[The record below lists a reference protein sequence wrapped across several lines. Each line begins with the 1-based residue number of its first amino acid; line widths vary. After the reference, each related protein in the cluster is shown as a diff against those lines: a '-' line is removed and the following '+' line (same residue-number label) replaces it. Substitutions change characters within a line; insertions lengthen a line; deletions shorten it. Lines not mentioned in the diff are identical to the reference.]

1 MERTIVGIDVGT
13 TKICTLVGEA
23 TDNDLRIVGVGIAP
37 ARGLK
42 KGVVVN
48 VVDAASAIKTS
59 IEKAE
64 RSSGYEIARAFVSV
78 SGAHINAINSRGVVG
93 VSRSDK
99 GISGEDVGR
108 ALEAARAIA
117 IPQDREVLHV
127 IPRGYTIDG
136 QDGVKEPIGMSG
148 FRLEVEAHIVTGQTS
163 SIHNLLKC
171 VENCNVGVDGLV
183 LNPIASGTAVL
194 TDNEKEMGVVLAD
207 IGGGTTDIAIFIE
220 GSVWHTTVLA
230 VGGAHITNDVAVGLR
245 VPAEAAEQLKIEHG
259 HARYET
265 IDPTEV
271 VQVKAFGDG
280 GVTRVQRRDLAE
292 IIEARAEEIYQL
304 ILQEI
309 KRSGYDGLL
318 PAGVVVTGGTA
329 QLRGMRELGRQVLSL
344 PVRIGQPQGISGL
357 IDTVDS
363 PAYATA
369 VGLLLWARDQAEQPC
384 VGAGSR
390 YRSTGVG
397 RAAER
402 VLQEAAARI
411 GIAIRVECA
420 R

>member
-23 TDNDLRIVGVGIAP
+23 TESDLRIVGVGIAP
-37 ARGLK
+37 ARGIK

-48 VVDAASAIKTS
+48 VVDAASAIKAS

-78 SGAHINAINSRGVVG
+78 TGAHISALNSRGVVG
-93 VSRSDK
+93 VSRGER
-99 GISGEDVGR
+99 GISGEDVNR

-136 QDGVKEPIGMSG
+136 QDGVREPIGMSG

-171 VENCNVGVDGLV
+171 VENCRVGVDGLV
-183 LNPIASGTAVL
+183 LEAIASGAAVL
-194 TDNEKEMGVVLAD
+194 TDNEKDMGVVLAD

-245 VPAEAAEQLKIEHG
+245 IPIEAAEQLKLEHG

-280 GVTRVQRRDLAE
+280 GLTRVQRRDLAE

-329 QLRGMRELGRQVLSL
+329 QLRGMRDLGRQVLSL
-344 PVRIGQPQGISGL
+344 PVRIGQPHGISGL
-357 IDTVDS
+357 IDAIDS
-363 PAYATA
+363 PAYATP
-369 VGLLLWARDQAEQPC
+369 VGLLLWGRDQAGQP
-384 VGAGSR
+384 VRGLDKNTHRPVWG
-390 YRSTGVG
+390 
-397 RAAER
+397 ER
-402 VLQEAAARI
+402 VGGFFKKLLPDRNT
-411 GIAIRVECA
+411 
-420 R
+420 

>member
-23 TDNDLRIVGVGIAP
+23 TDNELRIVGVGVAP
-37 ARGLK
+37 ARGIK

-48 VVDAASAIKTS
+48 VVDAASAIKAS

-93 VSRSDK
+93 VSRGDK
-99 GISGEDVGR
+99 GITGEDVGR

-259 HARYET
+259 HARFET

-292 IIEARAEEIYQL
+292 IIEARAEEIFQL

-318 PAGVVVTGGTA
+318 PAGVVVSGGTA
-329 QLRGMRELGRQVLSL
+329 QLRGLRELGRQALSL

-363 PAYATA
+363 PAYATP
-369 VGLLLWARDQAEQPC
+369 VGLLLWGRDQAEQPGLGPDKNADRP
-384 VGAGSR
+384 VWG
-390 YRSTGVG
+390 
-397 RAAER
+397 ER
-402 VLQEAAARI
+402 LSGFFKKLLPDRNS
-411 GIAIRVECA
+411 
-420 R
+420 

>member
-23 TDNDLRIVGVGIAP
+23 TDNELRIVGVGVAP
-37 ARGLK
+37 ARGIK

-48 VVDAASAIKTS
+48 VVDAASAIKAS

-78 SGAHINAINSRGVVG
+78 SGAHISAINSRGVVG
-93 VSRSDK
+93 VSRGDK

-292 IIEARAEEIYQL
+292 IIEARADEILQL

-318 PAGVVVTGGTA
+318 PAGVVITGGTA
-329 QLRGMRELGRQVLSL
+329 QLRGLRELGRQVLSL

-363 PAYATA
+363 PAYATP
-369 VGLLLWARDQAEQPC
+369 VGLLLWARDQVEQP
-384 VGAGSR
+384 VRGPDRTSDRPVWG
-390 YRSTGVG
+390 
-397 RAAER
+397 ER
-402 VLQEAAARI
+402 LSGFFKKLLPDRNS
-411 GIAIRVECA
+411 
-420 R
+420 